1 MSETDANDQAT
12 SRQTAV
18 VRAEKKIIGYEE
30 GNDPEL
36 EPLFSN
42 YLELFQIGT
51 DVYLDIGIVRPRDIV
66 DLKQKAEAAPSEVHS
81 LTFNVLQRI
90 AMSRDTFER
99 LKASVEA
106 FAAATKGEKVAD

>member
-1 MSETDANDQAT
+1 MSDRDNNDQAT
-12 SRQTAV
+12 SRQLAL
-18 VRAEKKIIGYEE
+18 VRAEKKIIGHEE

-36 EPLFSN
+36 EPLFAN

-66 DLKQKAEAAPSEVHS
+66 DLKQRVDEAPSEVHS

-99 LKASVEA
+99 LKASVET